1 MLPSVKSAPSAA
13 LPVLPGSVARFMARL
28 PKVLIASAL
37 IAATVTMPADARPRR
52 DHNNGVD
59 ESDIVKGVVASVLI
73 GSVVN
78 GMMQPRPVQ
87 PVPARP
93 VYQPAP
99 VRPPVYAPQPVY
111 VPAPVSIY
119 QTPVARAFNSY
130 SYYER
135 QMIQR
140 RLAAH
145 GYYFG
150 GIDAAF
156 GPGTYNAVVAY
167 ARAARLS
174 ADLGSTAGA
183 FGVYDSLLY

>member
-1 MLPSVKSAPSAA
+1 MLPSVQSSAPVAHSAKA
-13 LPVLPGSVARFMARL
+13 TAHHFLTRL
-28 PKVLIASAL
+28 PKVLVASLA
-37 IAATVTMPADARPRR
+37 IAATVAMPVEARPR
-52 DHNNGVD
+52 HNNNDRVD

-78 GMMQPRPVQ
+78 GMMQPRPAQ
-87 PVPARP
+87 ALPPRP
-93 VYQPAP
+93 VVVRPQPAP
-99 VRPPVYAPQPVY
+99 VYVPQPVY
-111 VPAPVSIY
+111 APAPVSIY
-119 QTPVARAFNSY
+119 STPAARAFNSY

-140 RLAAH
+140 RLSMQ

-150 GIDAAF
+150 GLDASF

-174 ADLGSTAGA
+174 TELASTSGA